1 MPAQRQWM
9 PCPWHNATPRHTTLA
24 SRRDLT
30 CAVTATAPQAR
41 GSESAA
47 GAAGGGARPAPA
59 AVEGIGTVTKYPSSP
74 CTDGCCVSG
83 GTG

>member
-41 GSESAA
+41 AQRVQLGPRGAARVRPPQPWKESA
-47 GAAGGGARPAPA
+47 P
-59 AVEGIGTVTKYPSSP
+59 
-74 CTDGCCVSG
+74 
-83 GTG
+83 